1 MSDCTICHNGK
12 TLSVGWK
19 CDVCG
24 RVNRSKLASS
34 AGSALFAK
42 WSPCIYMGAILCDDC
57 VKGNMDDP
65 DARCDMAT
73 GRRQHQRAFATG
85 YAQGQNS

>member
-24 RVNRSKLASS
+24 RVNRSELASS
-34 AGSALFAK
+34 AGSAKRHRWLEDGTTSHRYNQKKVFAAPTYDANPTTGEYP
-42 WSPCIYMGAILCDDC
+42 SPCA
-57 VKGNMDDP
+57 
-65 DARCDMAT
+65 
-73 GRRQHQRAFATG
+73 
-85 YAQGQNS
+85 